1 MLSRVLLALL
11 LLISFAC
18 SKAPSGDVAAGKAK
32 FDQNCALCHGPEGKG
47 DGPGSQGLNP
57 KPRNFHDAAY
67 MNTRTDE
74 QLHKVI
80 KDGGAA
86 SGFSAVMPP
95 WGTTLNDQDINNVI
109 AYIRTFSK

>member
-1 MLSRVLLALL
+1 MVHRVWLVLP
-11 LLISFAC
+11 LLILIAC

-47 DGPGSQGLNP
+47 DGPGSKGLNP
-57 KPRNFHDAAY
+57 QPRNFHDAAY
-67 MNTRTDE
+67 MSGRTDE

-80 KDGGAA
+80 KEGGAA
-86 SGFSAVMPP
+86 NGFSPVMPP
-95 WGTTLNDQDINNVI
+95 WGGTLSDQDINNVI

>member
-1 MLSRVLLALL
+1 MIYRVLFAFLF
-11 LLISFAC
+11 LISVAC

-47 DGPGSQGLNP
+47 DGPGAQNLNP

-67 MNTRTDE
+67 MSGRTDE

-80 KDGGAA
+80 KEGGAA
-86 SGFSAVMPP
+86 SGFSPVMPA
-95 WGTTLNDQDINNVI
+95 WGATLN
-109 AYIRTFSK
+109 